1 MVAAL
6 PKKSYRY
13 CIKNPTSISSLTARR
28 DYLLVV
34 LLDCALR
41 ALYETDSHAILK
53 FRTSNTGISDKA

>member
-34 LLDCALR
+34 LLDCALQ
-41 ALYETDSHAILK
+41 ALYETDS
-53 FRTSNTGISDKA
+53 F